1 MDLSDFA
8 WREVL
13 LVALA
18 LAGVYLAVALLGLAR
33 LRRGRTPQPAWPV
46 TAAPKD
52 APAPAIE
59 PTFGAGFAEPLP
71 KAGFA
76 ASELVAI
83 DVSPAP
89 ASAAPG
95 GATVSFAEQLS
106 VTQLEAEVR
115 QLRADLATLREEL
128 AELKSAR
135 RVSPLYADAA
145 ALAQRGYDA
154 HGVAAECG
162 ISVAEAEL
170 VLAMSRDGADFDKEL
185 EEVSDGGFRRPVA
198 ANAAG
203 R

>member
-1 MDLSDFA
+1 MDLPDFA

-13 LVALA
+13 LGALA
-18 LAGVYLAVALLGLAR
+18 LAGLYLTVALLGLAR
-33 LRRGRTPQPAWPV
+33 LRRGRKPPPAWPV
-46 TAAPKD
+46 AAAPKE
-52 APAPAIE
+52 APAPVIE
-59 PTFGAGFAEPLP
+59 PTFGAGFVEQPAA
-71 KAGFA
+71 AGFA

-83 DVSPAP
+83 DVSPSP
-89 ASAAPG
+89 ASSTPA

-115 QLRADLATLREEL
+115 QLRADVTALREEM
-128 AELKSAR
+128 AELKAAR
-135 RVSPLYADAA
+135 RVSPQYADAA

-154 HGVAAECG
+154 RGVAEECG

-170 VLAMSRDGADFDKEL
+170 VLAMSRDDADFDDTL
-185 EEVSDGGFRRPVA
+185 DEVKHGGIRRAVA